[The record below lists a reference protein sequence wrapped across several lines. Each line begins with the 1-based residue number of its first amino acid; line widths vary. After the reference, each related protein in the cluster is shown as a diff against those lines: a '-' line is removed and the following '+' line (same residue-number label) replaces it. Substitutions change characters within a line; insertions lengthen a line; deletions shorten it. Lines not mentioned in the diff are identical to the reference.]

1 MLCLSALSRG
11 SRKVMEDKM
20 LQQEM
25 TASIRKDFGKGAMRR
40 LRMAGNTPAVVYGA
54 GRESLTLQLETLP
67 LVKQLLKIQRR
78 NAVITLNIEGDSP
91 RHVLIKE
98 LQTDPVRDTLIHAD
112 FYEIPLDKARQF
124 TVDLVVSGAA
134 KGVDLGGIMEIVSR
148 KVVVE
153 GNPLDIPDTIG
164 VDVTDLAIGD
174 NFLVSALALP
184 DNVKMVTPADA
195 ICVTITAPITA

>member
-1 MLCLSALSRG
+1 
-11 SRKVMEDKM
+11 
-20 LQQEM
+20 
-25 TASIRKDFGKGAMRR
+25 
-40 LRMAGNTPAVVYGA
+40 VYGT
-54 GRESLTLQLETLP
+54 GRESLALQLETLP

-134 KGVDLGGIMEIVSR
+134 KGVDLGGIMEVVSR

-164 VDVTDLAIGD
+164 VDVTELAIGD

-184 DNVKMVTPADA
+184 GNVKMITPADA
-195 ICVTITAPITA
+195 VCVTITAPTTA

>member
-1 MLCLSALSRG
+1 
-11 SRKVMEDKM
+11 MEDKM